1 MVCCVTLLWSQ
12 LFFNGPSGFYMSESG
27 QHLLHHGSPS
37 QAAHSRPSASS
48 HSFHCT
54 KLNCDSS
61 ASEDDQW
68 SVSRY
73 QACRGAGTRNAL
85 PHTTPA
91 TQSPQ
96 EEEKKSSFAGSA
108 VCCIFFLFETRCRLH
123 ELDSCHISP
132 VSFIS
137 HPPLQQ
143 LRPDLQLL
151 QAKVPGT

>member
-1 MVCCVTLLWSQ
+1 MLRDSTLVSAVFQRTLR
-12 LFFNGPSGFYMSESG
+12 FYMSESG
-27 QHLLHHGSPS
+27 QLLLHHGSPH
-37 QAAHSRPSASS
+37 QAAHSRPSTSS

-61 ASEDDQW
+61 ASEDDQR

-73 QACRGAGTRNAL
+73 QACHGAGTRNRSYHL
-85 PHTTPA
+85 PPPA

-108 VCCIFFLFETRCRLH
+108 VCCIFFLLETRCRLH

-132 VSFIS
+132 VSLIS
-137 HPPLQQ
+137 HPPLQL
-143 LRPDLQLL
+143 LRPGLQLL